1 MAAAF
6 PINGSEAWAASGRRD
21 TICADTGPRARTGGG
36 EVSRSFGTVRQ
47 LGYVVPDIA
56 SAIAHW
62 VERLEVGP
70 FFYID
75 RQPVNDFTYRGEP
88 SAPEFSVAL
97 AQAGPVQVELIQQL
111 NDAPSAFREF
121 SDTVGEGLQHIAY
134 WTTAFDDVVA
144 RAEALGYREL
154 QSGRS
159 GGGGPDER
167 FAYFTA
173 GGHTGTVVEL
183 SEVAGRKAALF
194 EAVAAAASGWDGT
207 DPVRDMTALVAR

>member
-1 MAAAF
+1 M
-6 PINGSEAWAASGRRD
+6 
-21 TICADTGPRARTGGG
+21 
-36 EVSRSFGTVRQ
+36 SRSFGTIRQ

-70 FFYID
+70 FFYIE
-75 RQPVNDFTYRGEP
+75 RQPVNGFTYRGEP
-88 SAPEFSVAL
+88 SDLEFSVAL
-97 AQAGPVQVELIQQL
+97 AQAGPVQIELIQQR

-121 SDTVGEGLQHIAY
+121 TDAGGEGLQHIAY
-134 WTTAFDDVVA
+134 WTTGFDDLV
-144 RAEALGYREL
+144 RKAEALGYREL

-159 GGGGPDER
+159 GSGGPDER

-173 GGHTGTVVEL
+173 GGHTGTVVEF

-194 EAVAAAASGWDGT
+194 EAVAAAAAGWDGT
-207 DPVRDMTALVAR
+207 DPVRDMTALVNR